1 MSTIIAGEIPAEP
14 ENITA
19 ESPHPGDEASPS
31 AGDGTRMRSLAIGL
45 VAAAAGFYL
54 LQVLG
59 AFLRPVLVAVLLCY
73 AIWPIHTRLK
83 RGVGSAA
90 SLLIIG
96 SALALATFAIGWM
109 VFANASEVWR
119 DFPKYEDRAEQ
130 FAERLQ
136 GYAVRA
142 LPALG
147 RTHPPQGDPIR
158 IPLERVG
165 EYLQSLF
172 GIFSSF
178 VAWAVLVGLYVVF
191 LLVEASGFARAI
203 RRAFPPERA
212 ARILDVVDSIN
223 EAVIEYLSV
232 KVRVNLLVAIP
243 AGLLMLAFGVRGAVL
258 WGVLTFFARFVPY
271 LGGVAA
277 FVVPVTMA
285 ALQFES
291 PVRAALF
298 AVALLVIHVVGEY
311 VVEPVMTGKAVGLSP
326 LIVLLALAFWDLTW
340 GIVGMILAVPL
351 TVILKLALE
360 RLPATRPVAQLFSHE
375 D

>member
-1 MSTIIAGEIPAEP
+1 MTTTIAGEFQAEP
-14 ENITA
+14 EDITA
-19 ESPHPGDEASPS
+19 VSRHPGDEASPEL
-31 AGDGTRMRSLAIGL
+31 GDGTRMRRLAIGL

-73 AIWPIHTRLK
+73 AIWPIHARLK

-90 SLLIIG
+90 SLMIIG
-96 SALALATFAIGWM
+96 SALALATLAIGWM
-109 VFANASEVWR
+109 VFANASEVWK
-119 DFPKYEDRAEQ
+119 DIPKYEQRAEQ
-130 FAERLQ
+130 FAEWLQ
-136 GYAVRA
+136 DYARKT

-147 RTHPPQGDPIR
+147 RSDSPKGDPIR
-158 IPLERVG
+158 IPLERMG

-178 VAWAVLVGLYVVF
+178 VAWGVLVGLYVVF
-191 LLVEASGFARAI
+191 LLVEASGFAKAI

-223 EAVIEYLSV
+223 QAVIEYLSV
-232 KVRVNLLVAIP
+232 KVKVNLLVAIP
-243 AGLLMLAFGVRGAVL
+243 AGVLMLAFGVRGAVL
-258 WGVLTFFARFVPY
+258 WGVLTFFARFIPY
-271 LGGVAA
+271 LGGIVA
-277 FVVPVTMA
+277 FLVPVTMA
-285 ALQFES
+285 SLQFES
-291 PVRAALF
+291 PVRSILF

-360 RLPATRPVAQLFSHE
+360 RLPTTRPMARLLSHE

>member
-1 MSTIIAGEIPAEP
+1 MSTTIEGEIQAEP
-14 ENITA
+14 KDTTA
-19 ESPHPGDEASPS
+19 MPPHPGHEASVRS
-31 AGDGTRMRSLAIGL
+31 ADGTKMRWLAIAL

-54 LQVLG
+54 LKALG
-59 AFLRPVLVAVLLCY
+59 AFLQPVLVAVLLCY
-73 AIWPIHTRLK
+73 AIWPIHARLK

-96 SALALATFAIGWM
+96 SVLTLATFAIGWM
-109 VFANASEVWR
+109 VFANASEVWK
-119 DFPKYEDRAEQ
+119 DVPKYEERAGQ
-130 FAERLQ
+130 LAERLR
-136 GYAVRA
+136 GYAGRV
-142 LPALG
+142 LPG
-147 RTHPPQGDPIR
+147 SIGDRSSQGDPIR

-165 EYLQSLF
+165 EYVQGLF
-172 GIFSSF
+172 GIFSGF
-178 VAWAVLVGLYVVF
+178 VAWAVLIGLYVVF
-191 LLVEASGFARAI
+191 LLLEASGFARAI
-203 RRAFPPERA
+203 RRAFSPERA
-212 ARILDVVDSIN
+212 ARILEVVDSIN

-232 KVRVNLLVAIP
+232 KVKVNLLVAIP
-243 AGLLMLAFGVRGAVL
+243 AGLLMLAFGVRGALL
-258 WGVLTFFARFVPY
+258 WGVLTFFARFIPY
-271 LGGVAA
+271 LGGVVA

-298 AVALLVIHVVGEY
+298 AVALLVIHIVGEY

-351 TVILKLALE
+351 TVIVKLALE
-360 RLPATRPVAQLFSHE
+360 RLPTTRPVARLLSHK

>member
-1 MSTIIAGEIPAEP
+1 MSTTIAGEFQAEP
-14 ENITA
+14 EVITA
-19 ESPHPGDEASPS
+19 ESPHPGDETLSG
-31 AGDGTRMRSLAIGL
+31 AGDGSRMRWLAIGL
-45 VAAAAGFYL
+45 VAASAGFYL

-73 AIWPIHTRLK
+73 AIWPIHARLK

-96 SALALATFAIGWM
+96 SVLALATLAIGWM
-109 VFANASEVWR
+109 VFANASEVWK
-119 DFPKYEDRAEQ
+119 DIPKYEARAEQ

-136 GYAVRA
+136 GYARNI

-147 RTHPPQGDPIR
+147 RTQSPQEDPIR

-165 EYLQSLF
+165 EYVQSLF
-172 GIFSSF
+172 GIFSGF

-203 RRAFPPERA
+203 RRAFPPDRA
-212 ARILDVVDSIN
+212 ARILEVVDSIN

-243 AGLLMLAFGVRGAVL
+243 AGLLMLAFGLRGAVL
-258 WGVLTFFARFVPY
+258 WGVLTFFARFIPY
-271 LGGVAA
+271 LGGGVAYA
-277 FVVPVTMA
+277 VPVAMA

-291 PVRAALF
+291 PVRAAIF
-298 AVALLVIHVVGEY
+298 AAALLVIHVVGEY

-351 TVILKLALE
+351 TVIVKLALE
-360 RLPATRPVAQLFSHE
+360 RLPTTRPMARLLSHE